1 MGMIDLGHITNI
13 HVMETY
19 AITLLVLQH
28 CTHEI

>member
-19 AITLLVLQH
+19 AITLVLQH